1 MKKSYAVVDIET
13 TGTDPKTDRIIQFG
27 CALIEDGKI
36 VTHFSTDINPD
47 QHIPAQ
53 IQTLT
58 GITNQRIKKAPYFED
73 VAQTITNL
81 LADTVFVAHNIHFDY
96 PFLSNELERC
106 GMTPLTIPGIDTV
119 ELAQV
124 FMPTSL
130 SFRLK
135 DLAQELH
142 LKHENPHQA
151 DSDADVTAQLLL
163 HLEAKI
169 KELPI
174 ITLEKIITAA
184 DQMAYQTKAYL
195 EECLTNM
202 QADPKPLSKDLV
214 IIHGLALRKKSVPL
228 FAEIYFGKKAYPR
241 SRKDKEKVYR
251 GELDFRKEQARLMNL
266 VYDFFNKKEDKNVL
280 VEAATGIGK
289 TLGYLLPLSYLT
301 TPEKPLVISTVSLLL
316 QEQIL
321 KHDLPLINRLLD
333 QPLQAVVMKSSRH
346 YLDLDRFYQSFE
358 KKSEQKQYTF
368 YQMALLVWLTQTE
381 TGDFDEL
388 NMTSLK
394 HPFWQEVA
402 HLGVHTLN
410 PNSPFYSAD
419 FIRHRQEKLAQ
430 SNLIIT
436 NHAYL
441 AQEDQRKEPQL
452 PKSPYLIIDEAH
464 HLNHVL
470 EKNSTQQFNFIVV
483 QRMFN
488 HLWDDQQ
495 FSVWQLLVQKDQQTQ
510 HMLEILQDVLQEL
523 NEDLIDFY
531 QIFKAEFPAQEER
544 LITKELI
551 DQLSPAGEQLLQRV
565 ELLYQDALTLGDQL
579 QAYFKLYKETFTIK
593 EQAEWS
599 DLQALFDSLTQQ
611 KTAFETFSGKWEARY
626 VHWFNASRKTF
637 KVQDLEASM
646 ISETKWYE
654 RYQQILYLGGTLKIG
669 GDRHYFAKRWGIPET
684 ALKIISSPYDYARQ
698 ARVYLPT
705 EGISIQTSS
714 PDQYAQYVA
723 NVVHQMAKSQQRPIL
738 VLFTSHDILNR
749 VYQRVRVPLLNEGR
763 DLLAQ
768 GIGGSREKLLKRF
781 LLSKDAL
788 LFGADSFW
796 EGIDLPGDI
805 LQILIVTR
813 LPFENPK
820 RLQVKARNDFLA
832 AAGINPFYQEA
843 VPHAS
848 LRLRQA
854 LGRLIR
860 SEEDKGVM
868 LLLDQRFITAKYG
881 EKLRK
886 ALPKELPIKQL
897 PLAEILVETDQ
908 FLNSD
913 KNEEN

>member
-1 MKKSYAVVDIET
+1 MKKNYAVVDIET

-27 CALIEDGKI
+27 CVLIENGKI

-47 QHIPAQ
+47 QNIPAQ

-58 GITNQRIKKAPYFED
+58 GITNQRTRKAPYFED

-81 LADTVFVAHNIHFDY
+81 LEDTIFVAHNIHFDY

-106 GMTPLTIPGIDTV
+106 GMPPLTIPGIDTV

-135 DLAQELH
+135 DLAEELH
-142 LKHENPHQA
+142 LVHENPHQA

-163 HLEAKI
+163 YLDSKI

-174 ITLEKIITAA
+174 ITVEKIVETA
-184 DQMAYQTKAYL
+184 DQMAFQTKNYL
-195 EECLTNM
+195 EECLKEM
-202 QADPKPLSKDLV
+202 QEAPRPLSDELV
-214 IIHGLALRKKSVPL
+214 IIRGLALRKKRVPL
-228 FAEIYFGKKAYPR
+228 FSESYFGVKAYPR
-241 SRKDKEKVYR
+241 SRKAKEKIYQ

-266 VYDFFNKKEDKNVL
+266 VYDFFNKKDDKNIL

-289 TLGYLLPLSYLT
+289 TLGYLLPMSFLA

-321 KHDLPLINRLLD
+321 SHDLPLINRLLD

-346 YLDLDRFYQSFE
+346 YLDLERFYQSFE
-358 KKSEQKQYTF
+358 KETAQKQYTF
-368 YQMALLVWLTQTE
+368 YQMSVLVWLTQTE

-394 HPFWQEVA
+394 HPFWQEVS

-410 PNSPFYSAD
+410 PSSPFYQAD
-419 FIRHRQEKLAQ
+419 FIHHRQKKLAQ
-430 SNLIIT
+430 SNLVIT

-441 AQEDQRKEPQL
+441 AQEDQRKIPQL
-452 PKSPYLIIDEAH
+452 PNSSYLIIDEAH
-464 HLNHVL
+464 HLNRVL
-470 EKNSTQQFNFIVV
+470 EKVSTQNFNVLAI
-483 QRMFN
+483 QRSFA
-488 HLWDDQQ
+488 HL
-495 FSVWQLLVQKDQQTQ
+495 FDQQTFAVWKKLIHKDKQSQ
-510 HMLEILQDVLQEL
+510 HTLEILQDVLQEL
-523 NEDLIDFY
+523 NEDLTDFY
-531 QIFKAEFPAQEER
+531 RIFKEEFPAEEER
-544 LITKELI
+544 LLTKEMI
-551 DQLSPAGEQLLQRV
+551 DQLSLAGEHVLQRIKR
-565 ELLYQDALTLGDQL
+565 LYQDALDLGDQL
-579 QAYFKLYKETFTIK
+579 SGYFVRYKETFSIK
-593 EQAEWS
+593 EQAEWG
-599 DLQALFDSLTQQ
+599 DLQALLDNLTEQQ
-611 KTAFETFSGKWEARY
+611 TAFETFSEKWDARY
-626 VHWFNASRKTF
+626 VHWFNAKRKTF
-637 KVQDLEASM
+637 QVQDLEAAL
-646 ISETKWYE
+646 ISQTKWYE
-654 RYQQILYLGGTLKIG
+654 RYKQILYLGGTLKIG
-669 GDRHYFAKRWGIPET
+669 SDRHYFAKRWGIAET
-684 ALKIISSPYDYARQ
+684 PLKIISSPYDYANQ
-698 ARVYLPT
+698 ARLYLPT
-705 EGISIQTSS
+705 DTISIQSTS
-714 PDQYAQYVA
+714 PDQYAQYIA
-723 NVVHQMAKSQQRPIL
+723 DVVRKMAGDQKRPIL

-763 DLLAQ
+763 EVLAQ
-768 GIGGSREKLLKRF
+768 GVGGSREKLLKRF
-781 LLSKDAL
+781 LLSNDAL

-796 EGIDLPGDI
+796 EGVDLPGEI
-805 LQILIVTR
+805 LQLLIVTR

-820 RLQVKARNDFLA
+820 RLQVKARNEYLA
-832 AAGINPFYQEA
+832 SEGINPFYQEA
-843 VPHAS
+843 VPHAA

-860 SEEDKGVM
+860 SDKDKGVM

-886 ALPKELPIKQL
+886 ALPKDLPIKQL
-897 PLAEILVETDQ
+897 PLEEILLEADQ

-913 KNEEN
+913 KSDEN

>member
-1 MKKSYAVVDIET
+1 MKKNYAVVDIET

-27 CALIEDGKI
+27 CVLIENGKI

-47 QHIPAQ
+47 QNIPAQ

-58 GITNQRIKKAPYFED
+58 GITNQRTRKAPYFED

-81 LADTVFVAHNIHFDY
+81 LEDTIFVAHNIHFDY

-106 GMTPLTIPGIDTV
+106 GMPPLTIPGIDTV

-135 DLAQELH
+135 DLAEELH
-142 LKHENPHQA
+142 LVHENPHQA

-163 HLEAKI
+163 YLDSKI

-174 ITLEKIITAA
+174 ITVEKIVETA
-184 DQMAYQTKAYL
+184 DQMAFQTKNYL
-195 EECLTNM
+195 EECLKEM
-202 QADPKPLSKDLV
+202 QEAPRPLSDELV
-214 IIHGLALRKKSVPL
+214 IIRGLALRKKRVPL
-228 FAEIYFGKKAYPR
+228 FSESYFGVKAYPR
-241 SRKDKEKVYR
+241 SRKAKEKIYH

-266 VYDFFNKKEDKNVL
+266 VYDFFNKKDDKNIL

-289 TLGYLLPLSYLT
+289 TLGYLLPMSFLA

-321 KHDLPLINRLLD
+321 SHDLPLINRLLD

-346 YLDLDRFYQSFE
+346 YLDLERFYQSFE
-358 KKSEQKQYTF
+358 KETAQKQYTF
-368 YQMALLVWLTQTE
+368 YQMSVLVWLTQTE

-394 HPFWQEVA
+394 HPFWQEVS

-410 PNSPFYSAD
+410 PSSPFYQAD
-419 FIRHRQEKLAQ
+419 FIHHRQKKLAQ
-430 SNLIIT
+430 SNLVIT

-441 AQEDQRKEPQL
+441 AQEDQRKIPQL
-452 PKSPYLIIDEAH
+452 PNSSYLIIDEAH
-464 HLNHVL
+464 HLNRVL
-470 EKNSTQQFNFIVV
+470 EKVSTQNFNVLTI
-483 QRMFN
+483 QRSFA
-488 HLWDDQQ
+488 HL
-495 FSVWQLLVQKDQQTQ
+495 FDQQTFAVWKKLIHKDKQSQ
-510 HMLEILQDVLQEL
+510 HTLEILQDVLQEL
-523 NEDLIDFY
+523 NEDLTDFY
-531 QIFKAEFPAQEER
+531 RIFKEEFPAEEER
-544 LITKELI
+544 LLTKEMI
-551 DQLSPAGEQLLQRV
+551 DQLSLAGEHVLQRIKR
-565 ELLYQDALTLGDQL
+565 LYQDALDLGDQL
-579 QAYFKLYKETFTIK
+579 SGYFVRYKETFSIK
-593 EQAEWS
+593 EQAEWG
-599 DLQALFDSLTQQ
+599 DLQALLDNLTEQQ
-611 KTAFETFSGKWEARY
+611 TAFETFSEKWDARY
-626 VHWFNASRKTF
+626 VHWFNAKRKTF
-637 KVQDLEASM
+637 QVQDLEAAL
-646 ISETKWYE
+646 ISQTKWYE
-654 RYQQILYLGGTLKIG
+654 RYKQILYLGGTLKIG
-669 GDRHYFAKRWGIPET
+669 SDRHYFAKRWGIAET
-684 ALKIISSPYDYARQ
+684 PLKIISSPYDYANQ
-698 ARVYLPT
+698 ARLYLPT
-705 EGISIQTSS
+705 DTISIQSTS
-714 PDQYAQYVA
+714 PDQYAQYIA
-723 NVVHQMAKSQQRPIL
+723 DVVRKMAGDQKRPIL

-763 DLLAQ
+763 EVLAQ
-768 GIGGSREKLLKRF
+768 GVGGSREKLLKRF
-781 LLSKDAL
+781 LLSNDAL

-796 EGIDLPGDI
+796 EGVDLPGEI
-805 LQILIVTR
+805 LQLLIVTR

-820 RLQVKARNDFLA
+820 RLQVKARNEYLA
-832 AAGINPFYQEA
+832 SEGINPFYQEA
-843 VPHAS
+843 VPHAA

-860 SEEDKGVM
+860 SDKDKGVM

-886 ALPKELPIKQL
+886 ALPKDLPIKQL
-897 PLAEILVETDQ
+897 PLEEILLEADQ

-913 KNEEN
+913 KSDEN

>member
-1 MKKSYAVVDIET
+1 MKKNYAVVDIET

-27 CALIEDGKI
+27 CVLIEEGRI

-47 QHIPAQ
+47 QNIPAQ

-58 GITNQRIKKAPYFED
+58 GISNQRIRKAPYFED
-73 VAQTITNL
+73 VAQTISNL
-81 LADTVFVAHNIHFDY
+81 LADTIFVAHNIHFDY

-106 GMTPLTIPGIDTV
+106 GMPPLTISGIDTV

-130 SFRLK
+130 SFRLR
-135 DLAQELH
+135 DLAEELN
-142 LKHENPHQA
+142 LVHENPHQA

-163 HLEAKI
+163 HLESKI

-174 ITLEKIITAA
+174 ITLKKIIGAA
-184 DQMAYQTKAYL
+184 DQMAFQTKEYL
-195 EECLTNM
+195 QDCLVEM
-202 QADPKPLSKDLV
+202 QADPQPLSKDLV
-214 IIHGLALRKKSVPL
+214 IIHGLALRKKNVPL
-228 FAEIYFGKKAYPR
+228 FSENYFGTKAYPR
-241 SRKDKEKVYR
+241 SRKAKEKVYHN
-251 GELDFRKEQARLMNL
+251 ELDFRKEQARLMNL
-266 VYDFFNKKEDKNVL
+266 VYDFFNKKNDKNVL

-289 TLGYLLPLSYLT
+289 TLGYLLPMSFLA
-301 TPEKPLVISTVSLLL
+301 TPEKPLVVSTVSLLL

-321 KHDLPLINRLLD
+321 NHDLPLINRLLD
-333 QPLQAVVMKSSRH
+333 HPLQAVVMKSSRH
-346 YLDLDRFYQSFE
+346 YIDLERFYQSFE
-358 KKSEQKQYTF
+358 KQSEQKQYTF
-368 YQMALLVWLTQTE
+368 YQMAVLVWLTQTE

-394 HPFWQEVA
+394 HAFWHEVA
-402 HLGVHTLN
+402 HLGTHTLN
-410 PNSPFYSAD
+410 PKSPFFSVD

-430 SNLIIT
+430 SNLIVT

-441 AQEDQRKEPQL
+441 AQEDQRKFPQL

-464 HLNHVL
+464 HLNRVL
-470 EKNSTQQFNFIVV
+470 EKISTQQFNLLAV
-483 QRMFN
+483 QRAFHQLQDN
-488 HLWDDQQ
+488 QKFAD
-495 FSVWQLLVQKDQQTQ
+495 WQVLVQKDQQTV
-510 HMLEILQDVLQEL
+510 HVLEILQDVLQEL
-523 NEDLIDFY
+523 DEDLTDFY
-531 QIFKAEFPAQEER
+531 QIFKEEYPAEEDR
-544 LITKELI
+544 LITKEMI
-551 DQLSPAGEQLLQRV
+551 DQLSLAGEQVLQRIGR
-565 ELLYQDALTLGDQL
+565 LYQDALTLGEQL
-579 QAYFKLYKETFTIK
+579 QTYFTIYKETFGIK

-599 DLQALFDSLTQQ
+599 NLQALLDNLAQQ
-611 KTAFETFSGKWEARY
+611 QTAFELFSERWDARY
-626 VHWFNASRKTF
+626 IHWFNAKRKTF
-637 KVQDLEASM
+637 QVQDLEASL
-646 ISETKWYE
+646 IRETTWYE

-669 GDRHYFAKRWGIPET
+669 SDRHYFAKRWGIPET
-684 ALKIISSPYDYARQ
+684 ALKIISSPYDYAEQ
-698 ARVYLPT
+698 ARLYLPT
-705 EGISIQTSS
+705 NSISIQSTS
-714 PDQYAQYVA
+714 PDHYAQYVA
-723 NVVHQMAKSQQRPIL
+723 TVVQKMAEKQQRPIL

-749 VYQRVRVPLLNEGR
+749 VYQRVRVPLLNQGR
-763 DLLAQ
+763 EVLAQ

-796 EGIDLPGDI
+796 EGIDLPGEI

-813 LPFENPK
+813 LPFENPQ

-832 AAGINPFYQEA
+832 SEGINPFFQEA
-843 VPHAS
+843 VPHAA

-860 SEEDKGVM
+860 SEKDKGVM

-897 PLAEILVETDQ
+897 PLEEILAETDQ

-913 KNEEN
+913 KSVEN

>member
-1 MKKSYAVVDIET
+1 MKKNYAVVDIET

-27 CALIEDGKI
+27 CVLIENGKI

-47 QHIPAQ
+47 QNIPAQ

-58 GITNQRIKKAPYFED
+58 GITNQRTRKAPYFED

-81 LADTVFVAHNIHFDY
+81 LEDTIFVAHNIHFDY

-106 GMTPLTIPGIDTV
+106 GMPPLTIPGIDTV

-135 DLAQELH
+135 DLAEELH
-142 LKHENPHQA
+142 LVHENPHQA

-163 HLEAKI
+163 YLDSKI

-174 ITLEKIITAA
+174 ITVEKIVETA
-184 DQMAYQTKAYL
+184 DQMAFQTKNYL
-195 EECLTNM
+195 EECLKEM
-202 QADPKPLSKDLV
+202 QEAPRPLSDELM
-214 IIHGLALRKKSVPL
+214 IIRGLALRKKRVPL
-228 FAEIYFGKKAYPR
+228 FSESHFGVKAYPR
-241 SRKDKEKVYR
+241 SRKAKEKIYH

-266 VYDFFNKKEDKNVL
+266 VYDFFNKKDDKNIL

-289 TLGYLLPLSYLT
+289 TLGYLLPMSFLA

-321 KHDLPLINRLLD
+321 SHDLPLINRLLD

-346 YLDLDRFYQSFE
+346 YLDLERFYQSFE
-358 KKSEQKQYTF
+358 KETAQKQYTF
-368 YQMALLVWLTQTE
+368 YQMSVLVWLTQTE

-394 HPFWQEVA
+394 HPFWQEVS

-410 PNSPFYSAD
+410 PSSPFYQAD
-419 FIRHRQEKLAQ
+419 FIHHRQKKLAQ
-430 SNLIIT
+430 SNLVIT

-441 AQEDQRKEPQL
+441 AQEDQRKIPQL
-452 PKSPYLIIDEAH
+452 PNSSYLIIDEAH
-464 HLNHVL
+464 HLNRVL
-470 EKNSTQQFNFIVV
+470 EKVSTQNFNVLAI
-483 QRMFN
+483 QRSFA
-488 HLWDDQQ
+488 HL
-495 FSVWQLLVQKDQQTQ
+495 FDQQTFAAWKKLIHKDKQSQ
-510 HMLEILQDVLQEL
+510 HTLEILQDVLQEL
-523 NEDLIDFY
+523 NEDLTDFY
-531 QIFKAEFPAQEER
+531 RIFKEEFPAEEER
-544 LITKELI
+544 LLTKEMI
-551 DQLSPAGEQLLQRV
+551 DQLSLAGEHVLQRIKR
-565 ELLYQDALTLGDQL
+565 LYQDALDLGDQL
-579 QAYFKLYKETFTIK
+579 SGYFIRYKETFSIK
-593 EQAEWS
+593 EQAEWG
-599 DLQALFDSLTQQ
+599 DLQALLDNLTEQQ
-611 KTAFETFSGKWEARY
+611 TAFETFSEKWDARY
-626 VHWFNASRKTF
+626 VHWFNAKRKTF
-637 KVQDLEASM
+637 QVQDLEAAL
-646 ISETKWYE
+646 ISQTKWYE
-654 RYQQILYLGGTLKIG
+654 RYKQILYLGGTLKIG
-669 GDRHYFAKRWGIPET
+669 SDRHYFAKRWGIAET
-684 ALKIISSPYDYARQ
+684 PLKIISSPYDYANQ
-698 ARVYLPT
+698 ARLYLPT
-705 EGISIQTSS
+705 DTISIQSTS
-714 PDQYAQYVA
+714 PDQYAQYIA
-723 NVVHQMAKSQQRPIL
+723 DVVRKMAGDQKRPIL

-763 DLLAQ
+763 EVLAQ
-768 GIGGSREKLLKRF
+768 GVGGSREKLLKRF
-781 LLSKDAL
+781 LLSNDAL

-796 EGIDLPGDI
+796 EGVDLPGEI
-805 LQILIVTR
+805 LQLLIVTR

-820 RLQVKARNDFLA
+820 RLQVKARNEYLA
-832 AAGINPFYQEA
+832 SEGINPFYQEA
-843 VPHAS
+843 VPHAA

-860 SEEDKGVM
+860 SDKDKGVM

-886 ALPKELPIKQL
+886 ALPKDLPIKQL
-897 PLAEILVETDQ
+897 PLEEILLEADQ

-913 KNEEN
+913 KSDEN

>member
-1 MKKSYAVVDIET
+1 MKKNYAVVDIET

-27 CALIEDGKI
+27 CVLIENGKI

-47 QHIPAQ
+47 QNIPAQ

-58 GITNQRIKKAPYFED
+58 GITNQRTRKAPYFED

-81 LADTVFVAHNIHFDY
+81 LEDTIFVAHNIHFDY

-106 GMTPLTIPGIDTV
+106 GMPPLTIPGIDTV

-135 DLAQELH
+135 DLAEELH
-142 LKHENPHQA
+142 LVHENPHQA

-163 HLEAKI
+163 YLDSKI

-174 ITLEKIITAA
+174 ITVEKIVETA
-184 DQMAYQTKAYL
+184 DQMAFQTKNYL
-195 EECLTNM
+195 EECLKEM
-202 QADPKPLSKDLV
+202 QEAPRPLSDELV
-214 IIHGLALRKKSVPL
+214 IIRGLALRKKRVPL
-228 FAEIYFGKKAYPR
+228 FSESYFGVKAYPR
-241 SRKDKEKVYR
+241 SRKAKEKIYH

-266 VYDFFNKKEDKNVL
+266 VYDFFNKKDDKNIL

-289 TLGYLLPLSYLT
+289 TLGYLLPMSFLA

-321 KHDLPLINRLLD
+321 SHDLPLINRLLD

-346 YLDLDRFYQSFE
+346 YLDLERFYQSFE
-358 KKSEQKQYTF
+358 KETAQKQYTF
-368 YQMALLVWLTQTE
+368 YQMSVLVWLTQTE

-394 HPFWQEVA
+394 HPFWQEVS

-410 PNSPFYSAD
+410 PSSPFYQAD
-419 FIRHRQEKLAQ
+419 FIHHRQKKLAQ
-430 SNLIIT
+430 SNLVIT

-441 AQEDQRKEPQL
+441 AQEDQRKIPQL
-452 PKSPYLIIDEAH
+452 PNSSYLIIDEAH
-464 HLNHVL
+464 HLNRVL
-470 EKNSTQQFNFIVV
+470 EKVSTQNFNVLAI
-483 QRMFN
+483 QRSFA
-488 HLWDDQQ
+488 HL
-495 FSVWQLLVQKDQQTQ
+495 FDQQTFAVWKKLIHKDKQSQ
-510 HMLEILQDVLQEL
+510 HTLEILQDVLQEL
-523 NEDLIDFY
+523 NEDLTDFY
-531 QIFKAEFPAQEER
+531 RIFKEEFPAEEER
-544 LITKELI
+544 LLTKEMI
-551 DQLSPAGEQLLQRV
+551 DQLSLAGEHVLQRIKR
-565 ELLYQDALTLGDQL
+565 LYQDALDLGDQL
-579 QAYFKLYKETFTIK
+579 SGYFIRYKETFSIK
-593 EQAEWS
+593 EQAEWG
-599 DLQALFDSLTQQ
+599 DLQALLDNLTEQQ
-611 KTAFETFSGKWEARY
+611 TAFETFSEKWDARY
-626 VHWFNASRKTF
+626 VHWFNAKRKTF
-637 KVQDLEASM
+637 QVQDLEAAL
-646 ISETKWYE
+646 ISQTKWYE
-654 RYQQILYLGGTLKIG
+654 RYKQILYLGGTLKIG
-669 GDRHYFAKRWGIPET
+669 SDRHYFAKRWGIAET
-684 ALKIISSPYDYARQ
+684 PLKIISSPYDYANQ
-698 ARVYLPT
+698 ARLYLPT
-705 EGISIQTSS
+705 DTISIQSTS
-714 PDQYAQYVA
+714 PDQYAQYIA
-723 NVVHQMAKSQQRPIL
+723 DVVRKMAGDQKRPIL

-763 DLLAQ
+763 EVLAQ
-768 GIGGSREKLLKRF
+768 GVGGSREKLLKRF
-781 LLSKDAL
+781 LLSNDAL

-796 EGIDLPGDI
+796 EGVDLPGEI
-805 LQILIVTR
+805 LQLLIVTR

-820 RLQVKARNDFLA
+820 RLQVKARNEYLA
-832 AAGINPFYQEA
+832 SEGINPFYQEA
-843 VPHAS
+843 VPHAA

-860 SEEDKGVM
+860 SDKDKGVM

-886 ALPKELPIKQL
+886 ALPKDLPIKQL
-897 PLAEILVETDQ
+897 PLEEILLEADQ

-913 KNEEN
+913 KSDEN

>member
-1 MKKSYAVVDIET
+1 VKKNYAVVDIET

-27 CALIEDGKI
+27 CVLIENGKI

-47 QHIPAQ
+47 QNIPAQ

-58 GITNQRIKKAPYFED
+58 GITNQRTRKAPYFED

-81 LADTVFVAHNIHFDY
+81 LEDTIFVAHNIHFDY

-106 GMTPLTIPGIDTV
+106 GMPPLTIPGIDTV

-135 DLAQELH
+135 DLAEELH
-142 LKHENPHQA
+142 LVHENPHQA

-163 HLEAKI
+163 YLDSKI

-174 ITLEKIITAA
+174 ITVEKIVETA
-184 DQMAYQTKAYL
+184 DQMAFQTKNYL
-195 EECLTNM
+195 EECLKEM
-202 QADPKPLSKDLV
+202 QEAPRPLSDELV
-214 IIHGLALRKKSVPL
+214 IIRGLALRKKRVPL
-228 FAEIYFGKKAYPR
+228 FSESYFGVKAYPR
-241 SRKDKEKVYR
+241 SRKAKEKIYH

-266 VYDFFNKKEDKNVL
+266 VYDFFNKKDDKNIL

-289 TLGYLLPLSYLT
+289 TLGYLLPMSFLA

-321 KHDLPLINRLLD
+321 SHDLPLINRLLD

-346 YLDLDRFYQSFE
+346 YLDLERFYQSFE
-358 KKSEQKQYTF
+358 KETAQKQYTF
-368 YQMALLVWLTQTE
+368 YQMSVLVWLTQTE

-394 HPFWQEVA
+394 HPFWQEVS

-410 PNSPFYSAD
+410 PSSPFYQAD
-419 FIRHRQEKLAQ
+419 FIHHRQKKLAQ
-430 SNLIIT
+430 SNLVIT

-441 AQEDQRKEPQL
+441 AQEDQRKIPQL
-452 PKSPYLIIDEAH
+452 PNSSYLIIDEAH
-464 HLNHVL
+464 HLNRVL
-470 EKNSTQQFNFIVV
+470 EKVSTQNFNVLAI
-483 QRMFN
+483 QRSFA
-488 HLWDDQQ
+488 H
-495 FSVWQLLVQKDQQTQ
+495 FFDQQTFAVWKKLIHKDKQSQ
-510 HMLEILQDVLQEL
+510 HTLEILQDVLQEL
-523 NEDLIDFY
+523 NEDLTDFY
-531 QIFKAEFPAQEER
+531 RIFKEEFPAEEER
-544 LITKELI
+544 LLTKEMI
-551 DQLSPAGEQLLQRV
+551 DQLSLAGEHVLQRIKR
-565 ELLYQDALTLGDQL
+565 LYQDALDLGDQL
-579 QAYFKLYKETFTIK
+579 SGYFVRYKETFSIK
-593 EQAEWS
+593 EQAEWG
-599 DLQALFDSLTQQ
+599 DLQALLDNLTEQQ
-611 KTAFETFSGKWEARY
+611 TAFETFSEKWDARY
-626 VHWFNASRKTF
+626 VHWFNAKRKTF
-637 KVQDLEASM
+637 QVQDLEAAL
-646 ISETKWYE
+646 ISQTKWYE
-654 RYQQILYLGGTLKIG
+654 RYKQILYLGGTLKIG
-669 GDRHYFAKRWGIPET
+669 SDRHYFAKRWGIAET
-684 ALKIISSPYDYARQ
+684 PLKIISSPYDYANQ
-698 ARVYLPT
+698 ARLYLPT
-705 EGISIQTSS
+705 DTISIQSTS
-714 PDQYAQYVA
+714 PDQYAQYIA
-723 NVVHQMAKSQQRPIL
+723 DVVRKMAGDQKRPIL

-763 DLLAQ
+763 EVLAQ
-768 GIGGSREKLLKRF
+768 GVGGSREKLLKRF
-781 LLSKDAL
+781 LLSNDAL

-796 EGIDLPGDI
+796 EGVDLPGEI
-805 LQILIVTR
+805 LQLLIVTR

-820 RLQVKARNDFLA
+820 RLQVKARNEYLA
-832 AAGINPFYQEA
+832 SEGINPFYQEA
-843 VPHAS
+843 VPHAA

-860 SEEDKGVM
+860 SDKDKGVM

-886 ALPKELPIKQL
+886 ALPKDLPIKQL
-897 PLAEILVETDQ
+897 PLEEILLEADQ

-913 KNEEN
+913 KSDEN